1 MIKLNSKQRKFL
13 EKCAQPLSALVQIGG
28 AGLTEEQIKNID
40 TVISSHELVKIKY
53 NLVKSLAATEERSE
67 VNETR
72 KNLDDEIS
80 EKTNSVH
87 VRTIGNAA
95 IFYRPAKKEE
105 DRKFE
110 KKLQKLSGK

>member
-1 MIKLNSKQRKFL
+1 MIKLNAKQRKFL
-13 EKCAQPLSALVQIGG
+13 ERCAQPMSALVQIGG
-28 AGLTEEQIKNID
+28 AGLTEEQVKNI
-40 TVISSHELVKIKY
+40 TNVIDSHELVKIKY
-53 NLVKSLAATEERSE
+53 NFIKSLAATEEKAE
-67 VNETR
+67 VNESR

-80 EKTNSVH
+80 QKTDSVH

-110 KKLQKLSGK
+110 KRLEKLSK